1 MVFKKFNDRILA
13 KIIMTQI
20 LDGKKLSQ
28 KLKDELKIEIDNLKV
43 KFNRVPGLA
52 VVQVGNI
59 AASNVYV
66 KAKTKAA
73 KEVGISVFDHHLEE
87 SCKQEELINLINKL
101 NYDKNIDG
109 ILVQLPL
116 PKTIN
121 EETVLNSIIPEKDAD
136 GFHPLNVGKLSIS
149 HQNDESL
156 LIPCTPYGCLLL
168 LRELNTDLTGK
179 NAVVIGRSN
188 IVGKPMAQ
196 LLLKESC
203 TVTTVHSKTINI
215 ENICRNADILVA
227 AMGKPEFINKDW
239 VKKGA
244 IIIDV
249 GINRVELNEYKSKL
263 VGDVLFDDVKH
274 QVSAI
279 SPVPGG
285 VGPMTIACLLK
296 NTTVAF
302 KNLNKV

>member
-1 MVFKKFNDRILA
+1 MS
-13 KIIMTQI
+13 QI
-20 LDGKKLSQ
+20 VDGKKVAQ
-28 KLKDELKIEIDNLKV
+28 KLKDELKIEIENIKS

-52 VVQVGNI
+52 VVQVGNV
-59 AASNVYV
+59 AASSVYV

-73 KEVGISVFDHHLEE
+73 EEVGINVFDHHLEE
-87 SCKQEELINLINKL
+87 TTDQNDLINLISQL
-101 NYDKNIDG
+101 NSNGDVDG

-121 EETVLNSIIPEKDAD
+121 EEAVLNCIIPDKDAD

-149 HQNDESL
+149 NKNDENL
-156 LIPCTPYGCLLL
+156 MIPCTPYGCLLL
-168 LRELNTDLTGK
+168 LRELGIDLAGK

-203 TVTTVHSKTINI
+203 TVTTVHSKTVDI
-215 ENICRNADILVA
+215 ESICKKADILIA
-227 AMGKPEFINKDW
+227 AIGKPEFVNKHW
-239 VKKGA
+239 VKEGA

-249 GINRVELNEYKSKL
+249 GINRVKINEEKSKL
-263 VGDVLFDDVKH
+263 VGDVLFSDVENK
-274 QVSAI
+274 VSAI

-285 VGPMTIACLLK
+285 VGPMTIACLLR
-296 NTTVAF
+296 NTTIAF
-302 KNLNKV
+302 KNSNLT

>member
-1 MVFKKFNDRILA
+1 
-13 KIIMTQI
+13 MTQI
-20 LDGKKLSQ
+20 IDGKKVAQ
-28 KLKDELKIEIDNLKV
+28 KLKDDLKIEIESIKL

-52 VVQVGNI
+52 VVQVGNV
-59 AASNVYV
+59 AASSVYV

-73 KEVGISVFDHHLEE
+73 KEVGINVFDHHLDETTN
-87 SCKQEELINLINKL
+87 QNDLINLINQL
-101 NYDKNIDG
+101 NKQEDVDG

-116 PKTIN
+116 PKSIS
-121 EETVLNSIIPEKDAD
+121 EEAVLNSITPEKDAD

-149 HQNDESL
+149 PKNDENL
-156 LIPCTPYGCLLL
+156 MIPCTPFGCLLL
-168 LRELNTDLTGK
+168 LRELNTNLSGK

-203 TVTTVHSKTINI
+203 TVTTVHSKTIDI
-215 ENICRNADILVA
+215 ESICKNADILIA
-227 AMGKPEFINKDW
+227 AIGKPEFVNKDW

-249 GINRVELNEYKSKL
+249 GINRIKINDEKSKL
-263 VGDVLFDDVKH
+263 VGDVLFNDVKH
-274 QVSAI
+274 KVSAI

-285 VGPMTIACLLK
+285 VGPMTIACLLR
-296 NTTVAF
+296 NTTISC
-302 KNLNKV
+302 KNRLII